1 MMTFWRFFD
10 LGSAQ
15 AMGMFQ
21 DFYMTGSLFGLAGL
35 GKCNC
40 LFTVLSKGI
49 IFSAAGK

>member
-21 DFYMTGSLFGLAGL
+21 DFYMTGSLS
-35 GKCNC
+35 
-40 LFTVLSKGI
+40 VLLV
-49 IFSAAGK
+49 